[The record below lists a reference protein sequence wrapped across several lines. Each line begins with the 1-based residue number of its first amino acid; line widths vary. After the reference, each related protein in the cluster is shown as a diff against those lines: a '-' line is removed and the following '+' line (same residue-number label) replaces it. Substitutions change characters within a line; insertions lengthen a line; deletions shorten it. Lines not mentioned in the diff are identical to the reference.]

1 MTCCLRSQLGEESD
15 NAKPFRGHRWRRIW
29 NCASASW
36 GSLSRY
42 LCRQNWYWYLGN
54 SCLSIE
60 IEDRD
65 QDTTNGYWS
74 HAQALKPV
82 EEGSEMSEKIALIC
96 GSGNVFSDFDRQNAC
111 LAQARATLVA
121 GIICTLYARGLS
133 RREAK
138 GSQGLGIRNSH
149 ASATRKYPV
158 SA

>member
-1 MTCCLRSQLGEESD
+1 
-15 NAKPFRGHRWRRIW
+15 
-29 NCASASW
+29 
-36 GSLSRY
+36 
-42 LCRQNWYWYLGN
+42 
-54 SCLSIE
+54 
-60 IEDRD
+60 
-65 QDTTNGYWS
+65 
-74 HAQALKPV
+74 
-82 EEGSEMSEKIALIC
+82 MSEKIALIC